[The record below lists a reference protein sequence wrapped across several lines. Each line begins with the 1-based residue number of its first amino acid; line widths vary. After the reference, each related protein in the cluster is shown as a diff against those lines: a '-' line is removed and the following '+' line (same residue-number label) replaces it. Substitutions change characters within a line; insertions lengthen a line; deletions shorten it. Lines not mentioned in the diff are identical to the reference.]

1 MAVTDSAKVNI
12 DYGAMVESAGLGL
25 TQCTADGRL
34 QTVNE
39 NLARLC
45 GYGSPAEML
54 AAITDLDTQF
64 YALPHQRAE
73 ILTVLKAQ
81 EAHPFEIQAKRKDGT
96 VVWLR
101 EYARVLRAANG
112 EPDGYQSLFQ
122 DITQRQHIQTQMER
136 AARQL
141 TSLSQ
146 LGQTVAASLDQTVV
160 LNRVLDEVS
169 TLLDADGTAVFLL
182 ESQQLTLEAVGGA
195 ATVSLIGRKMARTDG
210 VAGQIMTHGRP
221 IVLGDINA
229 QNQIHRSLEQ
239 FTVEPVQSLIAVPL
253 QLQGQVIGVIEAVH
267 EDAHRFTAE
276 DAQLLEAV
284 ASWAAIAIGNARQ
297 HTRIQRRLQ
306 ESEAMGVISQA
317 LNETHDLDE
326 VLQMIVDAA
335 RQIIPRVERSVIH
348 LLDEDK
354 QVLRSAAYSSE
365 SELGRSD
372 LAMRPGEG
380 VAGRVMAEGQPIN
393 VSDTHTDPRYL
404 IHGPLPSLRSLLVAP
419 VQSGDRRLGTIS
431 VQSREPHAFSSDDE
445 MLLKTLGLQAALAI
459 ENARLLEVEH
469 GARRDAEV
477 LSEIASHLSST
488 LNFEELLDLLLEQ
501 VSRLVPY
508 DAAALLLVDHNLGR
522 THTARLRGYEK
533 LGEPA
538 VKAVSELQLEV
549 AHTPHLRHMA
559 MIAQPV
565 AVPDV
570 KADPAWKPWPAFA
583 QANSWIGAPVHVQG
597 EGVVAFFSLE
607 KSEPGF
613 YTNEFV
619 YKLGAFCGQA
629 ALAIQNARLYADLET
644 SLRHEKTMRAQMV
657 QGEKLAAM
665 GRLVASV
672 AHELNNPLQAI
683 QNSLYLVSQE
693 SDLSPQSRED
703 LQVSLAE
710 ADRMADLISRLRETY
725 RPATAEQF
733 QLESLN
739 AIIEEVQK
747 LIATHLRRSNVTCNF
762 LADMRVPRVPSLRDQ
777 LKQVILNLSL
787 NAVEAM
793 SKGGR
798 LTIQTQNMP
807 QSNEVLVSISDTGAG
822 IEPNDLRR
830 IFDPFFTRKEGGT
843 GLGLFITHEI
853 VQRHQGR
860 IDVESTP
867 GKGSTFKVWLP
878 ITRTEIPGREDIFGP
893 DKL

>member
-1 MAVTDSAKVNI
+1 MSKSAPAKV
-12 DYGAMVESAGLGL
+12 DYGTLIDAAGLGL
-25 TQCTADGRL
+25 ARTSSEGRL
-34 QTVNE
+34 LQVNE

-45 GYGSPAEML
+45 GYTSPAEML
-54 AAITDLDTQF
+54 AAVKNVAAQF
-64 YALPHQRAE
+64 YALPNQWAE
-73 ILTVLKAQ
+73 IVQRLTTDG
-81 EAHPFEIQAKRKDGT
+81 AHTFEIQAQRQDGT

-101 EYARVLRAANG
+101 EYARVLRTATD
-112 EPDGYQSLFQ
+112 EPHGYESLLQ
-122 DITQRQHIQTQMER
+122 DITQRQQIQTQMER
-136 AARQL
+136 TARQL
-141 TSLSQ
+141 TTLSQ

-169 TLLDADGTAVFLL
+169 NLLDAGGAAVFLL

-195 ATVSLIGRKMARTDG
+195 GTVSLIGRKMARTEG
-210 VAGQIMTHGRP
+210 VAGEILTHGRP
-221 IVLGDINA
+221 VVVGDVNA
-229 QNQIHRSLEQ
+229 YSRVQRALEQ
-239 FTVEPVQSLIAVPL
+239 FTVEATQSLIAVPL
-253 QLQGQVIGVIEAVH
+253 RLQGQVIGVIEAVH
-267 EDAHRFTAE
+267 ENANHFTAE

-306 ESEAMGVISQA
+306 ESEAMSVISQA
-317 LNETHDLDE
+317 LNETHDLAE
-326 VLQMIVDAA
+326 ILQMIVDAA

-354 QVLRSAAYSSE
+354 QVLRSAAYASE

-431 VQSREPHAFSSDDE
+431 VQSREPHAFSADDE

-459 ENARLLEVEH
+459 ENARLLQVEH

-477 LSEIASHLSST
+477 LSEIATRLSST
-488 LNFEELLDLLLEQ
+488 LNFEELLDLLLDQ

-508 DAAALLLVDHNLGR
+508 DAAALLLVEQATSR
-522 THTARLRGYEK
+522 TRTARLRGYEK
-533 LGEPA
+533 FGEPA
-538 VKAVSELQLEV
+538 VKAVSELQLEI

-583 QANSWIGAPVHVQG
+583 QANSWIGAPVNVQG

-619 YKLGAFCGQA
+619 YKLSAFCGQA
-629 ALAIQNARLYADLET
+629 ALAIQNARLYADLEK

-693 SDLSPQSRED
+693 GDLSPQSRED

-747 LIATHLRRSNVTCNF
+747 LIATHLRRNNVTCEF

-777 LKQVILNLSL
+777 LKQVILNLCL
-787 NAVEAM
+787 NSVEAM
-793 SKGGR
+793 PKGGK
-798 LTIQTQNMP
+798 LLLQTRHMA

-860 IDVESTP
+860 IDVESVL

-893 DKL
+893 DRL